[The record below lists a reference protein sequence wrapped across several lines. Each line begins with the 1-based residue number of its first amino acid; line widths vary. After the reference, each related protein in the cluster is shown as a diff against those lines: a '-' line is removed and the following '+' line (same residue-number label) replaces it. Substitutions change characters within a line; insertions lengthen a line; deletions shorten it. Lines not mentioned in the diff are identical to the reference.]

1 MKKFTLLK
9 TVAMAV
15 VLLVG
20 SMNTWAQV
28 KTYKLINSV
37 TELEAGAKYLI
48 IGQKS
53 SVAYALGLQ
62 NTNNRASL
70 TVIIASD
77 LISVEPATVSTD
89 TKPFEITLGGTAG
102 TWTLYDGVNNG
113 YLYAASTTSNYLRNQ
128 TTATNWTITFSG
140 NAAVMT
146 SSASAS
152 RNILRFND
160 TNNPP
165 LFSCYSSG
173 QTDVYLY
180 KLQGSSTPP
189 AAAPTFSPTP
199 GTYYSAQSVSL
210 ASTTT
215 DAKIYYTTDGTAP
228 TSASTLY
235 TAPIAVA
242 ATTTIKAIAYDATNA
257 NPSTVVSGEY
267 IIATPTIT
275 VTETTIPAMTAAVG
289 ETTDTRTITVGGN
302 NLTNDISLAI
312 TGTDAAQFSVSPAT
326 IAKGTGTVT
335 DQTVTITYTPTTG
348 GTHTA
353 TLEITSTDA
362 VSVTRTLTG
371 TATAPTLDAPVAT
384 DETGVSQTGF
394 TANWN
399 AVAGATEYQLDVYT
413 KTLANAPDLYISEY
427 GEGSGNN
434 KYIEIFNGTGSTV
447 DLSSYSLKQSYNG
460 AGWPVETT
468 SAYYLALSGT
478 LANNDV
484 YVISSVDANATI
496 LAQADLKI
504 TYSTSAAGGK
514 SIYFTGNDALGLFKN
529 DVLID
534 VFGDPS
540 SNSTIPVAGFS
551 TYGLDHTIVR
561 KSTINKG
568 NTDWVASSGTN
579 KTDSEWIGYP
589 QDTWTYV
596 GAHTVNTTLA
606 PITGSPFTGIT
617 TNSFELTGLNNAN
630 TYYYTVTAKNAT
642 LTSIP
647 SNEIEVALTLTG
659 LKTVTDARAW
669 TANGKVLFTAAAGE
683 LVEIYNATG
692 QKLVSSTA
700 VDGLNQ
706 INLTARGVLVVKV
719 ANRIAKVV
727 L

>member
-1 MKKFTLLK
+1 MKNIDKIYLAKPVRSYIFAAYLFFKTKNTQRMKKFTLLK
-9 TVAMAV
+9 TVVMAV
-15 VLLVG
+15 LVTFSLNIFGQASLPFSYDGGNPGTTTTGLTQTGLGTDYSSSPKMKFDTTGDNLILFFTG
-20 SMNTWAQV
+20 SPGTLTFKIKWNQSTAASRFPGDFTLQESADGTSYTTVQLYNTTNGNALANGSV
-28 KTYKLINSV
+28 V
-37 TELEAGAKYLI
+37 TETFTTLLSNTRYLKWI
-48 IGQKS
+48 YTSKTNGNI
-53 SVAYALGLQ
+53 ALG
-62 NTNNRASL
+62 A
-70 TVIIASD
+70 
-77 LISVEPATVSTD
+77 
-89 TKPFEITLGGTAG
+89 ITLS
-102 TWTLYDGVNNG
+102 
-113 YLYAASTTSNYLRNQ
+113 AAAIPST
-128 TTATNWTITFSG
+128 
-140 NAAVMT
+140 
-146 SSASAS
+146 
-152 RNILRFND
+152 
-160 TNNPP
+160 
-165 LFSCYSSG
+165 
-173 QTDVYLY
+173 
-180 KLQGSSTPP
+180 
-189 AAAPTFSPTP
+189 AAPTFTPAP

-215 DAKIYYTTDGTAP
+215 GAKIYYTTDGTAP

-235 TAPIAVA
+235 TAPIAVT
-242 ATTTIKAIAYDATNA
+242 ATTTIKAIAYDASDA
-257 NPSTVVSGEY
+257 NPSAVVSAEY

-302 NLTNDISLAI
+302 NLTNDILLAI

-362 VSVTRTLTG
+362 VSVTRTLSG

-399 AVAGATEYQLDVYT
+399 AVAGATEYMLDVYT
-413 KTLANAPDLYISEY
+413 NGGTVSTPVFSE
-427 GEGSGNN
+427 N
-434 KYIEIFNGTGSTV
+434 FNGFTAGSTGTPDGADVSASLNTYTQTPGWTGSKVYQAGGNVKLGSSSGLGTLTSPAM
-447 DLSSYSLKQSYNG
+447 DLTGTNVKLNFSVLGWLNDATTMVVKLDGVQIATPTIVNDQTTWTPVSLTITG
-460 AGWPVETT
+460 GTT
-468 SAYYLALSGT
+468 SSKITFEGAATSKGRFML
-478 LANNDV
+478 NDL
-484 YVISSVDANATI
+484 VISKDVS
-496 LAQADLKI
+496 
-504 TYSTSAAGGK
+504 GK
-514 SIYFTGNDALGLFKN
+514 
-529 DVLID
+529 
-534 VFGDPS
+534 
-540 SNSTIPVAGFS
+540 
-551 TYGLDHTIVR
+551 
-561 KSTINKG
+561 
-568 NTDWVASSGTN
+568 
-579 KTDSEWIGYP
+579 
-589 QDTWTYV
+589 
-596 GAHTVNTTLA
+596 A
-606 PITGSPFTGIT
+606 PIAGSPFTGIT

>member
-9 TVAMAV
+9 TVVMAV
-15 VLLVG
+15 LVTFSLNIFGQASLPFSYDGGNPGTTTTGLTQTGLGADYSSSPKMKFDTTGDNLVLFFTG
-20 SMNTWAQV
+20 SPGVLTFKIKWNQANAATRFPGDFTLQESADGTSYTTVQLYNTTNGNALANGSV
-28 KTYKLINSV
+28 V
-37 TELEAGAKYLI
+37 TETFTTLLSTTRYLKWI
-48 IGQKS
+48 YTSKTNGNI
-53 SVAYALGLQ
+53 ALG
-62 NTNNRASL
+62 A
-70 TVIIASD
+70 
-77 LISVEPATVSTD
+77 
-89 TKPFEITLGGTAG
+89 ITLS
-102 TWTLYDGVNNG
+102 
-113 YLYAASTTSNYLRNQ
+113 AAAIPST
-128 TTATNWTITFSG
+128 
-140 NAAVMT
+140 
-146 SSASAS
+146 
-152 RNILRFND
+152 
-160 TNNPP
+160 
-165 LFSCYSSG
+165 
-173 QTDVYLY
+173 
-180 KLQGSSTPP
+180 
-189 AAAPTFSPTP
+189 AAPTFTPAP
-199 GTYYSAQSVSL
+199 GTYYSAQSVTL

-215 DAKIYYTTDGTAP
+215 GAKIYYTTDGTAP

-242 ATTTIKAIAYDATNA
+242 ATTTIKAIAYDASDA
-257 NPSTVVSGEY
+257 NPSAVVSAEY

-289 ETTDTRTITVGGN
+289 ETTDARTITVGGN

-460 AGWPVETT
+460 AGWPIETT
-468 SAYYLALSGT
+468 SVYYLALSGT

-484 YVISSVDANATI
+484 YVISAIDANATI

-540 SNSTIPVAGFS
+540 SSSTIPVAGFS
-551 TYGLDHTIVR
+551 TYGQDHTIVR
-561 KSTINKG
+561 KSTINNG
-568 NTDWVASSGTN
+568 NTNWVTSSGTN

-642 LTSIP
+642 LTSLP
-647 SNEIEVALTLTG
+647 SNEIEVALTLTD
-659 LKTVTDARAW
+659 LKTVKDARAW

-706 INLTARGVLVVKV
+706 INLTARGVLVLKV

>member
-9 TVAMAV
+9 TVVMAV
-15 VLLVG
+15 LVTFSNTVFGQASLPFSYDGGNPTTTVTGLTQTGLGTDYSASPKMKFDTTGDNLILFFSGAPGTLTFKIKWNQANAATRFPGDFTLQESADG
-20 SMNTWAQV
+20 SLYTTVQLYNTTNGNALANGTV
-28 KTYKLINSV
+28 V
-37 TELEAGAKYLI
+37 TETFTTLLSTTRYLKWI
-48 IGQKS
+48 YTSKTNGNI
-53 SVAYALGLQ
+53 ALG
-62 NTNNRASL
+62 A
-70 TVIIASD
+70 
-77 LISVEPATVSTD
+77 
-89 TKPFEITLGGTAG
+89 ITLS
-102 TWTLYDGVNNG
+102 
-113 YLYAASTTSNYLRNQ
+113 AAAIPST
-128 TTATNWTITFSG
+128 
-140 NAAVMT
+140 
-146 SSASAS
+146 
-152 RNILRFND
+152 
-160 TNNPP
+160 
-165 LFSCYSSG
+165 
-173 QTDVYLY
+173 
-180 KLQGSSTPP
+180 
-189 AAAPTFSPTP
+189 AAPTFTPAP

-242 ATTTIKAIAYDATNA
+242 ATTTIKAIAYDASDA
-257 NPSTVVSGEY
+257 NPSAVVSAEY

-289 ETTDTRTITVGGN
+289 ETTDARTITVGGN

-460 AGWPVETT
+460 AGWPIETT
-468 SAYYLALSGT
+468 SVYYLALSGT

-484 YVISSVDANATI
+484 YVISAIDANATI

-551 TYGLDHTIVR
+551 TYGQDHTIIR

-630 TYYYTVTAKNAT
+630 TYYFTVTAKNAT
-642 LTSIP
+642 LTSLP

-659 LKTVTDARAW
+659 LKTVKDARAW

-683 LVEIYNATG
+683 TVEIYNGTG

-706 INLTARGVLVVKV
+706 ISLATRGVLVVKV

>member
-9 TVAMAV
+9 TVVMAV
-15 VLLVG
+15 LVTFSLNIFGQASLPFSYDGGNPGTTTTGLTQTGLGTDYSSSPKMKFDTTGDNLILFFTG
-20 SMNTWAQV
+20 SPGTLTFKIKWNQSTAASRFPGDFTLQESADGTSYTTVQLYNTTNGNALANGSV
-28 KTYKLINSV
+28 V
-37 TELEAGAKYLI
+37 TETFTTLLSNTRYLKWI
-48 IGQKS
+48 YTSKTNGNI
-53 SVAYALGLQ
+53 ALG
-62 NTNNRASL
+62 A
-70 TVIIASD
+70 
-77 LISVEPATVSTD
+77 
-89 TKPFEITLGGTAG
+89 ITLS
-102 TWTLYDGVNNG
+102 
-113 YLYAASTTSNYLRNQ
+113 AAAIPST
-128 TTATNWTITFSG
+128 
-140 NAAVMT
+140 
-146 SSASAS
+146 
-152 RNILRFND
+152 
-160 TNNPP
+160 
-165 LFSCYSSG
+165 
-173 QTDVYLY
+173 
-180 KLQGSSTPP
+180 
-189 AAAPTFSPTP
+189 AAPTFSPGP

-215 DAKIYYTTDGTAP
+215 GAKIYYTTDGTAP

-242 ATTTIKAIAYDATNA
+242 ATTTIKAIAYDASDA
-257 NPSTVVSGEY
+257 NPSAVVSGEY

-275 VTETTIPAMTAAVG
+275 VTETTIPALTAAVG

-362 VSVTRTLTG
+362 VSVTRTLSG

-399 AVAGATEYQLDVYT
+399 AVSGATEYQLDVYT

-460 AGWPVETT
+460 AGWPIETT
-468 SAYYLALSGT
+468 SVYYLALSGT

-484 YVISSVDANATI
+484 YVISAIDANATI

-540 SNSTIPVAGFS
+540 SSSTIPVAGFS
-551 TYGLDHTIVR
+551 TYGQDHTIVR
-561 KSTINKG
+561 KSTINNG
-568 NTDWVASSGTN
+568 NTNWVTSSGTN

-706 INLTARGVLVVKV
+706 INLTARGVLVLKV

>member
-1 MKKFTLLK
+1 MKNIDKIYLAKPVRSYIFAAYLFFKTKNTQRMKKFTLLK
-9 TVAMAV
+9 TVVMAV
-15 VLLVG
+15 LVTFSLNIFGQASLPFSYDGGNPGTTTTGLTQTGLGTDYSSSPKMKFDTTGDNLILFFTG
-20 SMNTWAQV
+20 SPGTLTFKIKWNQSTAASRFPGDFTLQESADGTSYTTVQLYNTTNGNALANGSV
-28 KTYKLINSV
+28 V
-37 TELEAGAKYLI
+37 TETFTTLLSNTRYLKWI
-48 IGQKS
+48 YTSKTNGNI
-53 SVAYALGLQ
+53 ALG
-62 NTNNRASL
+62 A
-70 TVIIASD
+70 
-77 LISVEPATVSTD
+77 
-89 TKPFEITLGGTAG
+89 ITLS
-102 TWTLYDGVNNG
+102 
-113 YLYAASTTSNYLRNQ
+113 AAAIPST
-128 TTATNWTITFSG
+128 
-140 NAAVMT
+140 
-146 SSASAS
+146 
-152 RNILRFND
+152 
-160 TNNPP
+160 
-165 LFSCYSSG
+165 
-173 QTDVYLY
+173 
-180 KLQGSSTPP
+180 
-189 AAAPTFSPTP
+189 AAPTFTPAP

-215 DAKIYYTTDGTAP
+215 GAKIYYTTDGTAP

-242 ATTTIKAIAYDATNA
+242 ATTTIKAIAYDASDA
-257 NPSTVVSGEY
+257 NPSAVVSAEY

-302 NLTNDISLAI
+302 NLTNDILLAI

-362 VSVTRTLTG
+362 VSVTRTLSG

-399 AVAGATEYQLDVYT
+399 AVAGATEYMLDVYT
-413 KTLANAPDLYISEY
+413 NGGTVSTPVFSE
-427 GEGSGNN
+427 N
-434 KYIEIFNGTGSTV
+434 FNGFTAGSTGTPDGADVSASLNTYTQTPGWTGSKVYQAGGNVKLGSSSGLGTLTSPAM
-447 DLSSYSLKQSYNG
+447 DLTGTNVKLNFSVLGWLNDATTMVVKLDGVQIATPTIVNDQTTWTPVSLTITG
-460 AGWPVETT
+460 GTT
-468 SAYYLALSGT
+468 SSKITFEGAAASKGRFML
-478 LANNDV
+478 NDL
-484 YVISSVDANATI
+484 VISKDVS
-496 LAQADLKI
+496 
-504 TYSTSAAGGK
+504 GK
-514 SIYFTGNDALGLFKN
+514 
-529 DVLID
+529 
-534 VFGDPS
+534 
-540 SNSTIPVAGFS
+540 
-551 TYGLDHTIVR
+551 
-561 KSTINKG
+561 
-568 NTDWVASSGTN
+568 
-579 KTDSEWIGYP
+579 
-589 QDTWTYV
+589 
-596 GAHTVNTTLA
+596 A
-606 PITGSPFTGIT
+606 PIAGSPFTGIT

-706 INLTARGVLVVKV
+706 ISLTARGVLVVKV

>member
-210 ASTTT
+210 ASTNT

-242 ATTTIKAIAYDATNA
+242 ATTTIKAIAYDASDA
-257 NPSTVVSGEY
+257 NPSAVVSAEY

-302 NLTNDISLAI
+302 NLTNDILLAI
-312 TGTDAAQFSVSPAT
+312 TGTDAAQFSVSPTT
-326 IAKGTGTVT
+326 ISKGTGTVT

-362 VSVTRTLTG
+362 VSVTRTLSG

-399 AVAGATEYQLDVYT
+399 AVAGATEYMLDVYT
-413 KTLANAPDLYISEY
+413 NGGTVSTPVFSE
-427 GEGSGNN
+427 N
-434 KYIEIFNGTGSTV
+434 FNGFTAGNTGTPDGADVSASLNTYTQTPGWTGSKVYQAGGNVKLGSSSGLGTLTSPAM
-447 DLSSYSLKQSYNG
+447 DLTGTNVKLNFSVLGWLNDATTMVVKLDGVQIATPTIVNDQTTWTPVSLTITG
-460 AGWPVETT
+460 GTT
-468 SAYYLALSGT
+468 SSKITFEGAAASKGRFML
-478 LANNDV
+478 NDL
-484 YVISSVDANATI
+484 VISKDVS
-496 LAQADLKI
+496 
-504 TYSTSAAGGK
+504 GK
-514 SIYFTGNDALGLFKN
+514 
-529 DVLID
+529 
-534 VFGDPS
+534 
-540 SNSTIPVAGFS
+540 
-551 TYGLDHTIVR
+551 
-561 KSTINKG
+561 
-568 NTDWVASSGTN
+568 
-579 KTDSEWIGYP
+579 
-589 QDTWTYV
+589 
-596 GAHTVNTTLA
+596 A
-606 PITGSPFTGIT
+606 PIAGSPFTGIT